1 MIDKKA
7 KIELLA
13 PAGSLEKLKIAIKY
27 GADAI
32 YFGLPGFSLRAK
44 ASQFKPA
51 EIKEGVDFCRKMGKK
66 FYVALNI
73 YAHNVH
79 INNLAKQLEFI
90 KEIEPDGIILSDP
103 GVLRQ
108 VKKKL
113 PKIEIH
119 ISTQANVTNKEAV
132 KFWQEQ
138 GVKRIILAREVSL
151 KEVEE
156 IKKAVPEIELEYF
169 VHGAMCMAYSGRC
182 ILSKWM
188 LNRSANLGD
197 CAQPCRWKYKNSS
210 FGKFRRQA
218 LRDSLHLPEEV
229 NSAHC
234 SSLPRTL
241 LKRGIFDDHEDQLL
255 SKARIVDDKKRFEI
269 EIEED
274 AQGTYLFNSNDICLI
289 EYLDE
294 LQKAGITSF
303 KIEGRNKSV
312 YYVAM
317 VVRAYREVLKALRGA
332 KPKQLEDIIEKQ
344 KIELEKL
351 SNRGFWTGFAFQDE
365 PPHLFEK
372 ASNSASDEFV
382 GIGLIE
388 DDLIKSSERRVFA
401 HNSFVLNDKLE
412 IVTPEEIFKV
422 EVLKIRENNKL
433 NEDLNSAHG
442 GQNKIFRIKFNKEI
456 PGVFILR
463 KKLL

>member
-1 MIDKKA
+1 M
-7 KIELLA
+7 
-13 PAGSLEKLKIAIKY
+13 
-27 GADAI
+27 
-32 YFGLPGFSLRAK
+32 
-44 ASQFKPA
+44 
-51 EIKEGVDFCRKMGKK
+51 
-66 FYVALNI
+66 
-73 YAHNVH
+73 
-79 INNLAKQLEFI
+79 
-90 KEIEPDGIILSDP
+90 
-103 GVLRQ
+103 
-108 VKKKL
+108 
-113 PKIEIH
+113 
-119 ISTQANVTNKEAV
+119 
-132 KFWQEQ
+132 
-138 GVKRIILAREVSL
+138 
-151 KEVEE
+151 
-156 IKKAVPEIELEYF
+156 ELEYF

-197 CAQPCRWKYKNSS
+197 CTQPCRWAYRESPE
-210 FGKFRRQA
+210 FGKFLVPPKAGRRHFSA
-218 LRDSLHLPEEV
+218 SASPWRSLHLPGEV
-229 NSAHC
+229 NSARC
-234 SSLPRTL
+234 SVSPRASHKRQTPNYNDNQDYTL
-241 LKRGIFDDHEDQLL
+241 IT
-255 SKARIVDDKKRFEI
+255 RIVDDKKRFEI

-303 KIEGRNKSV
+303 KIEGRNKSA

-332 KPKQLEDIIEKQ
+332 KPKQLEDVIEKQ

-372 ASNSASDEFV
+372 ASNSVSDEFA
-382 GIGLIE
+382 GISLIE
-388 DDLIKSSERRVFA
+388 DDLIKSSERRVFV
-401 HNSFVLNDKLE
+401 HNSFVLSDKLE
-412 IVTPEEIFKV
+412 VITPEEIFKV

>member
-1 MIDKKA
+1 
-7 KIELLA
+7 
-13 PAGSLEKLKIAIKY
+13 
-27 GADAI
+27 
-32 YFGLPGFSLRAK
+32 
-44 ASQFKPA
+44 
-51 EIKEGVDFCRKMGKK
+51 
-66 FYVALNI
+66 
-73 YAHNVH
+73 
-79 INNLAKQLEFI
+79 
-90 KEIEPDGIILSDP
+90 
-103 GVLRQ
+103 
-108 VKKKL
+108 
-113 PKIEIH
+113 
-119 ISTQANVTNKEAV
+119 
-132 KFWQEQ
+132 
-138 GVKRIILAREVSL
+138 
-151 KEVEE
+151 
-156 IKKAVPEIELEYF
+156 
-169 VHGAMCMAYSGRC
+169 
-182 ILSKWM
+182 
-188 LNRSANLGD
+188 
-197 CAQPCRWKYKNSS
+197 
-210 FGKFRRQA
+210 
-218 LRDSLHLPEEV
+218 
-229 NSAHC
+229 
-234 SSLPRTL
+234 
-241 LKRGIFDDHEDQLL
+241 LL